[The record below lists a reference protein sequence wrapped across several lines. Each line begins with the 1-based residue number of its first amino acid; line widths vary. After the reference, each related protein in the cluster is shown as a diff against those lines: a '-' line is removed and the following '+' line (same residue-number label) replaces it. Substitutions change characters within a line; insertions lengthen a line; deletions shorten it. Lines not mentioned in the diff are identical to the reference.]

1 MDYTHE
7 SKMDKSLVTYI
18 TFRNGFCC
26 LEQVEDNLDK
36 SLKSSI
42 ISSIVFIGGG
52 SNYQTASS
60 RLKRKE
66 AALYDI
72 TAD

>member
-1 MDYTHE
+1 M
-7 SKMDKSLVTYI
+7 TYG

-26 LEQVEDNLDK
+26 LEQAEGDLDK

-52 SNYQTASS
+52 SNYQTAS
-60 RLKRKE
+60 RRIKRKE

-72 TAD
+72 MAD